1 VPTKAHYA
9 ACGVRPPLR
18 MARGSMTGM
27 RGYCKYSKRDYE
39 SFAKSIRGARE
50 KLATDDIG
58 ANVTI
63 DLAINEIIWGLCELF
78 KKDNPEFEELRFIG
92 ACSSTV

>member
-1 VPTKAHYA
+1 
-9 ACGVRPPLR
+9 
-18 MARGSMTGM
+18 MTGM

-50 KLATDDIG
+50 EWLKLHTADPDAGIE
-58 ANVTI
+58 AFNAV
-63 DLAINEIIWGLCELF
+63 IWGLIQMF

>member
-9 ACGVRPPLR
+9 TCGVWPPLR
-18 MARGSMTGM
+18 VARGS
-27 RGYCKYSKRDYE
+27 YCKYSKRDYE